1 MTWLLDGN
9 ALAAYAISTHVHHA
23 RVRAWFA
30 SLTEPFAT
38 CAVTQGTLLRLHMQ
52 LAVDTSA
59 AAAWAE
65 LQSITNH
72 PRHEFWEDGFA
83 YLHVSTKPLQGH
95 RQVTDAWL
103 AELTRRHGGR
113 VATLDHGF
121 STTHP
126 DVAVLIP

>member
-9 ALAAYAISTHVHHA
+9 LLAAYAISTHVHHA

-30 SLTEPFAT
+30 SLTDLFAT
-38 CAVTQGTLLRLHMQ
+38 CAITQGTLLRLHMQ

-59 AAAWAE
+59 NAAWAE
-65 LQSITNH
+65 LHGITNH
-72 PRHEFWEDGFA
+72 PRHQFWDDGFS
-83 YLHVSTKPLQGH
+83 YLFVPIRQVQGH

-103 AELTRRHGGR
+103 AQLARQHSGK
-113 VATLDHGF
+113 VATLDQGLAI
-121 STTHP
+121 THA